1 MVPMSG
7 ADGLES
13 RRDLG
18 RGWYPV
24 MVRRCHHTGGRSTAP
39 VTGSQLV
46 IGMRDSLSDVAGY
59 PVADAEIEAFRHD
72 GVVCLRRL
80 LDTEWVARMRAAV
93 DRVTER
99 PGPMRETYH
108 ADQPGIFFS
117 EKFLWTVDPDFR
129 AYALNSPLA
138 ATVGRLMG
146 SKKVCFFYDH
156 LLVKEA
162 NTPTPTHWHQDLNY
176 WPWVGRQICT
186 VWFPMDRVTREN
198 GTLEFVRGSHRW
210 YDEPMSRTSLFGQR
224 AGQPAD
230 STDSDA
236 LPVDTGPPQPDV
248 ENQRQAFDI
257 VAWDLDPGDVL
268 VFTAL
273 TLHYASGNPTDGRRR
288 ALATRWLGDDMR
300 WHRKTRM
307 LQLLRDPGLRNG
319 NVPDSELFPVVWE
332 QAP

>member
-1 MVPMSG
+1 MR
-7 ADGLES
+7 ENS
-13 RRDLG
+13 R
-18 RGWYPV
+18 
-24 MVRRCHHTGGRSTAP
+24 
-39 VTGSQLV
+39 
-46 IGMRDSLSDVAGY
+46 DVAER

-80 LDTEWVARMRAAV
+80 LDGEWVARMRAAV
-93 DRVTER
+93 DRVTEH

-108 ADQPGIFFS
+108 ADQPGVFFS
-117 EKFLWTVDPDFR
+117 EKFLWTVDADFR
-129 AYALNSPLA
+129 AYVLSSPVA
-138 ATVGRLMG
+138 ATVGRLMD
-146 SKKVCFFYDH
+146 SRKICLFYDH

-210 YDEPMSRTSLFGQR
+210 HDGPMSRVSLFGRR
-224 AGQPAD
+224 AGQPED
-230 STDSDA
+230 NTDPDA
-236 LPVDTGPPQPDV
+236 QPVDEGPPQPDV
-248 ENQRQAFDI
+248 ENRRHAFDI

-273 TLHYASGNPTDGRRR
+273 TLHYASGNPTGGRRR

-300 WHRKTRM
+300 WQRKTRM

-319 NVPDSELFPVVWE
+319 DVPDGELFPVVWE
-332 QAP
+332 QAPCTFRNASTVSG